1 MLIGPTSPAQHLPHD
16 DSTWP
21 QVSYRLASSNDAEA
35 PELNIGAMIGLA
47 TVDEAVGATR
57 VVPGSNSPL
66 YKARRRH
73 VGGEEESVPAE
84 LGPGD
89 AMLYTGRTRHG
100 GGCEKRH
107 FEDIFLWK
115 LLVYHGKAASGRTA
129 RCRWKRPSKTASYQC
144 VLRRANITHD
154 RWRLAMHLAFVVGWL
169 TPEESSPLGAFRLQ
183 FLKTTRGFF
192 SLV

>member
-1 MLIGPTSPAQHLPHD
+1 MLIGPNSPAQHMHHD

-35 PELNIGAMIGLA
+35 PELNIGAMIGLD

-66 YKARRRH
+66 YKAGRH
-73 VGGEEESVPAE
+73 GGEEESVPAE

-100 GGCEKRH
+100 GGCENHRFGGH
-107 FEDIFLWK
+107 LFSLWK
-115 LLVYHGKAASGRTA
+115 LFIYLS
-129 RCRWKRPSKTASYQC
+129 QF
-144 VLRRANITHD
+144 IT
-154 RWRLAMHLAFVVGWL
+154 
-169 TPEESSPLGAFRLQ
+169 SS
-183 FLKTTRGFF
+183 
-192 SLV
+192 S